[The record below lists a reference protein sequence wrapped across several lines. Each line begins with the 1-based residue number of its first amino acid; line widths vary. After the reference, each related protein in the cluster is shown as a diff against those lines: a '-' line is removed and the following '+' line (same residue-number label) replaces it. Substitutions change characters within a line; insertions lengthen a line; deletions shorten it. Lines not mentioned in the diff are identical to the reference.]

1 MEYKPSASVESFAS
15 PVPIDFLAGVVADP
29 EVARITGMGLD
40 SGGSVSSLFSFDL
53 EDIEAFWNQ
62 FYDDK
67 DQSVDASVTS
77 GDSVPDLGKV

>member
-15 PVPIDFLAGVVADP
+15 PVPINFLAGVVADP
-29 EVARITGMGLD
+29 EVERITGMGLD

-67 DQSVDASVTS
+67 DQSADACIAGV
-77 GDSVPDLGKV
+77 DSVPDLGKV